1 MTDYKKPLP
10 EISDDNRGFW
20 EATRQGELRLQR
32 CTDCCELRYPVA
44 QICPACLSASFDWD
58 RVSGRGT
65 VFSFVVFHQ
74 VYHPAY
80 KDDVPYNV
88 AMIQLEEGPRMI
100 SNIVDVSGQVEAG
113 TPVEAVFDHVTEE
126 VSIPRFRIVPAS

>member
-1 MTDYKKPLP
+1 M
-10 EISDDNRGFW
+10 
-20 EATRQGELRLQR
+20 
-32 CTDCCELRYPVA
+32 A